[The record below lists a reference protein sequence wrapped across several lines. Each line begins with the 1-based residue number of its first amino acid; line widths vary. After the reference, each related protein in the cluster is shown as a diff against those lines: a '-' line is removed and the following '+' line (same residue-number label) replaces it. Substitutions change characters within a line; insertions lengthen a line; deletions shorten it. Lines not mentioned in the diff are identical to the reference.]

1 MKKINLFFLFIFVAF
16 AAFSQGGIRGT
27 RNGMPA
33 PNTTP
38 SSPLALSQDI
48 VILQENMDNV
58 ANLASAGWI
67 FNDVDGAGTT
77 TFFQGN
83 DAVFGAYNG
92 ASNSY
97 FGQNYNGAFGGGF
110 LIDQWLITPEITSYN
125 ETTFSFWTRAA
136 GAPYYDHIYIYY
148 SPTGSSNLADFVLL
162 RNRTVVPS
170 AWTQFSETVTANG
183 PVRFAIR
190 YYETDGGT
198 NGDDSNYFGIDAV
211 QVVGNPVAAPISI
224 WWIVAAFV
232 VISGFTVYRFRL
244 RRA

>member
-1 MKKINLFFLFIFVAF
+1 MKKINLLFILLFVAF

-38 SSPLALSQDI
+38 SLPLSIPVDV

-58 ANLASAGWI
+58 ANLASSGWV
-67 FNDVDGAGTT
+67 FNDVDGAGSTSY
-77 TFFQGN
+77 FQGN
-83 DAVFGAYNG
+83 NAVFGSYNG
-92 ASNSY
+92 ASTSY
-97 FGQNYNGAFGGGF
+97 FGQNFNGAYGGGS
-110 LIDQWLITPEITSYN
+110 LIDQWLITPAITSYR
-125 ETTFSFWTRAA
+125 ETTFSFWTRGA
-136 GAPYYDHIYIYY
+136 GGGWDDHIYIYY
-148 SPTGSSNLADFVLL
+148 SPSGSSNLSDFVLL
-162 RNRTVVPS
+162 RGRTTVPYS
-170 AWTQFSETVTANG
+170 WTQFSETVTANG

-190 YYETDGGT
+190 YYETDGGPA
-198 NGDDSNYFGIDAV
+198 GDESNYFGIDAV
-211 QVVGNPVAAPISI
+211 QIVGNPVAAPISI